1 MDNREQKL
9 PAADFAALVER
20 AKAGDQDAFTALYE
34 ATNQEVY
41 RTVRAMVRTDELAL
55 DIQQDA
61 YVFAFTHLDQLGNP
75 AKFRSWLRSI
85 AANRTRSVLRKQ
97 TPVLFTELET
107 EDGESFPELPDL
119 SPESQ
124 PELSLERKETANL
137 VREILDGLSDGQR
150 LLVGMYYYE
159 QIPVNRIAED
169 LGVSSGTVKT
179 QLSRSRKKI
188 EAAVKRLE
196 KKGVK
201 LFGLAP
207 MPFLLALLKKAEP
220 AAEAEQSVLA
230 GSLAKAGVVTRS
242 AAVHVGRS
250 FFQTALGRVAL
261 GVITAGVIGGGVLGY
276 GWVRD
281 NLLTPIG
288 DTQPPVSVESAE
300 DLTTEPSETAEWE
313 SPEDLTTEPVTTEP
327 TEPAA
332 TELTEPATTEPT
344 ERNTDPAVAADPGG
358 HPEKPADPDDP
369 TDPVTPSPGGAGS
382 DPAPQPTDPQPSETA
397 ESSELISVF
406 WTNDDSAEDL
416 NYPWNAPNTK
426 SYLCLIVKGDEVP
439 TVFTDNM
446 QMLQFDFWGHDPDSK
461 TKEGYRIYY
470 LTVTVKDYGTASIY
484 CRLNGNNQ
492 KVKTITIERS
502 EPKAVS
508 YTWYGPNG
516 EIIKN
521 PSEVN
526 VKPTPQSIGMLE
538 IVFSGVEE
546 KDLNKILSADNSA
559 CVSFHIEG
567 TRKDENGNVAGQW
580 SFLFPS
586 DGTTTMTCK
595 LNGNVLFSFQ
605 LHIQWETQTEPTEST
620 EPTELTEPTEP
631 TEPNEP

>member
-358 HPEKPADPDDP
+358 HPEDPAVP
-369 TDPVTPSPGGAGS
+369 TDPANPEPSQPTQ
-382 DPAPQPTDPQPSETA
+382 PQPTDPQPTELAPTVSLLGWSEWN
-397 ESSELISVF
+397 SSSPQKTEIVYNDCQPGISCYLIVYVQGEETPSLYSDNEAVTSVVGYQGK
-406 WTNDDSAEDL
+406 EDL
-416 NYPWNAPNTK
+416 GSGKWGHHWELRQNGSGSANLYCTLNGITTRVARTNNPEHGPALGYTAWSWWGECETITDAKLGSPMTLF
-426 SYLCLIVKGDEVP
+426 SRASGSEPLELVSEVP
-439 TVFTDNM
+439 SMFTISPVAADQMGQWYETCYGWKVTPNSTGTAHLYLKLGGSTVKTFTITV
-446 QMLQFDFWGHDPDSK
+446 LEAEPPTTPDSP
-461 TKEGYRIYY
+461 ED
-470 LTVTVKDYGTASIY
+470 L
-484 CRLNGNNQ
+484 
-492 KVKTITIERS
+492 S
-502 EPKAVS
+502 EQP
-508 YTWYGPNG
+508 
-516 EIIKN
+516 
-521 PSEVN
+521 
-526 VKPTPQSIGMLE
+526 
-538 IVFSGVEE
+538 
-546 KDLNKILSADNSA
+546 
-559 CVSFHIEG
+559 
-567 TRKDENGNVAGQW
+567 
-580 SFLFPS
+580 
-586 DGTTTMTCK
+586 
-595 LNGNVLFSFQ
+595 
-605 LHIQWETQTEPTEST
+605 
-620 EPTELTEPTEP
+620 
-631 TEPNEP
+631 